1 MPVSSVERL
10 GGDGAGTRTPVSPLW
25 VLSPVLTLGG
35 TKLRT
40 PWAAGFLPPRPWD
53 FSIAITVLPVTGGLG
68 RADSFQD
75 LL

>member
-1 MPVSSVERL
+1 MPTFNIEHL
-10 GGDGAGTRTPVSPLW
+10 GGDGAGTQTPESPLW
-25 VLSPVLTLGG
+25 VHSPVLTLGG

-40 PWAAGFLPPRPWD
+40 LWAVGFLPPQPQDCR
-53 FSIAITVLPVTGGLG
+53 IAVTMLPVTGGLG